1 MKLIKKKKKNTVYE
15 TCVCHLIE
23 EVRTCMTFGFQLC
36 YVLHLFWNNL
46 NFNKYSMLFILFYLY
61 LGLLISVVL
70 IT

>member
-1 MKLIKKKKKNTVYE
+1 
-15 TCVCHLIE
+15 
-23 EVRTCMTFGFQLC
+23 MTFGFQLC